1 MLGYRRRARALA
13 VGIIAFIMLRLLE
26 STWQS
31 AAGGYQWTVPAAAAL
46 WTAVTLRCL
55 YRPQI
60 TFSEDD
66 DLVVEQPLWQTVL
79 PPGSLLRAK
88 VDERLLLFTR
98 RQMVLVAAFLPFP
111 ALREHRDDPERDEI
125 FQVIEDWHAR
135 HPTHRDP
142 FAVKEYRRYRPL
154 LVDLLLCTVGAH
166 ALYGFALLGLTP

>member
-13 VGIIAFIMLRLLE
+13 VGIIAFITLRLLE
-26 STWQS
+26 SAWQS
-31 AAGGYQWTVPAAAAL
+31 AAGGYQWTVPAAGAL

-66 DLVVEQPLWQTVL
+66 DLVVEQPLWRTVL
-79 PPGSLLRAK
+79 PPGSLLRAM

-98 RQMVLVAAFLPFP
+98 RQMIVAFAFLP
-111 ALREHRDDPERDEI
+111 ALREHRDDPERGEI
-125 FQVIEDWHAR
+125 LEVIEDWHAR
-135 HPTHRDP
+135 HPTCADP
-142 FAVKEYRRYRPL
+142 FEVQEYRRYRPL
-154 LVDLLLCTVGAH
+154 LVDLLLCAVGAH